1 MGDFLYGKG
10 KYLVILRF
18 FIHNICSTIRNEYKN
33 MVNYKN
39 VKISEDAR
47 IAKQSVII
55 GDVTIGRDSC
65 VLYYAVIRGDEAP
78 IVIGEETNIQENC
91 TVHVSHN
98 KPVSIGNNVTI
109 GHNAVIHS
117 CTIGDRTLIGMGA
130 VILDGSLVLGS
141 PAKIKRNLTWE
152 EKLGN
157 LENSREY
164 VKVSGEMKAQGIL

>member
-1 MGDFLYGKG
+1 
-10 KYLVILRF
+10 
-18 FIHNICSTIRNEYKN
+18 

-65 VLYYAVIRGDEAP
+65 ALYYAVIRGDEAP

-91 TVHVSHN
+91 TVRVSHN

-130 VILDGSLVLGS
+130 VILDGAQIGNGCIIGAGSLVTKNTVIPDGSLVLGS